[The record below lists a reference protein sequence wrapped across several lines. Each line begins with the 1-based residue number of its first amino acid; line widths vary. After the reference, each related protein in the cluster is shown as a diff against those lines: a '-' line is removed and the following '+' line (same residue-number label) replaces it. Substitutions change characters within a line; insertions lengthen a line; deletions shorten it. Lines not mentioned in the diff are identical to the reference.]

1 MALQLDQLPRP
12 ILFHPTNDFWQ
23 AVVIECLEDACVFW
37 SEWYGRRV
45 KQQWMLLDGVGKV
58 LRKAVAVIEQLL
70 EVRITA

>member
-1 MALQLDQLPRP
+1 M
-12 ILFHPTNDFWQ
+12 
-23 AVVIECLEDACVFW
+23 IECLEDACVFW